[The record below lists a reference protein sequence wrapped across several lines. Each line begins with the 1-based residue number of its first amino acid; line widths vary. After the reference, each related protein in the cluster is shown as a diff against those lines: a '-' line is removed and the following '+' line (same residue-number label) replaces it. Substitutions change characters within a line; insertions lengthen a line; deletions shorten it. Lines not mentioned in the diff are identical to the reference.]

1 MENLNTFWNWW
12 VIIIVVVSILGCW
25 WLLHWTKGV
34 GDDAEHEEGGED
46 TGHVWDETIH
56 ELNSP
61 LPRWWL
67 HLFNITIVFAL
78 IYLAFY
84 PGLGNFAGK
93 LGWTQE
99 KQYEAE
105 VAAAEAAQEQVFA
118 KFRDMTPEQLVADA
132 EANGIGGRLFGNN
145 CAMCHG
151 SDGRGAKAFPN
162 LTDDDWQWGGSFE
175 QVYASI
181 ADGRMAVMT
190 PHGPILGEDGVRNA
204 VAYVQQMSGQKAD
217 PEMAAEGQKTF
228 QTICMACHGMDGT
241 GNQLLGAP
249 NLTDDIWLYGGT
261 PQDIEYTIVN
271 GRMGNMPAH
280 KDLLNEDKMRILAA
294 YVLSL
299 SDS

>member
-34 GDDAEHEEGGED
+34 GDDAEEGEGGED

-93 LGWTQE
+93 LGWSQE
-99 KQYEAE
+99 NQYEAE
-105 VAAAEAAQEQVFA
+105 MAAAEAAQEQVFA
-118 KFRDMTPEQLVADA
+118 RFRDMTPDQLIADT
-132 EANGIGGRLFGNN
+132 EANEIGGRLFGNN

-151 SDGRGAKAFPN
+151 SDGRGAKSFPN
-162 LTDDDWQWGGSFE
+162 LANDDWQWGNSFD
-175 QVYASI
+175 QVLTSI
-181 ADGRMAVMT
+181 TTGRQGIMT
-190 PHGPILGEDGVRNA
+190 PFGAVLGEDGTRNV
-204 VAYVQQMSGQKAD
+204 VAYVQQLSGQKAD
-217 PEMAAEGQKTF
+217 PEMADAGKAHF

-241 GNQLLGAP
+241 GNQALGAP
-249 NLTDDIWLYGGT
+249 NLTDDIWLYGGN
-261 PQDIEYTIVN
+261 PADIEYTVVN

-280 KDLLNEDKMRILAA
+280 ENILNEDKRRILAA

-299 SDS
+299 SD